1 MALHLHCLP
10 SVGADCLRHVSLM
23 LNAGWKVFAYPHR
36 LVVRDSLQKVMH
48 VLHCGRVRDLET
60 MPADSPTVRAPQR
73 ITLQR
78 AYSHSPRLQSSAA
91 PPQSHGMPHLPPHS
105 TTDVADSLLLCISSG
120 SGIHQRQQQ
129 LNAW

>member
-1 MALHLHCLP
+1 MALRLHCLP
-10 SVGADCLRHVSLM
+10 SVGADCLTHVSLM
-23 LNAGWKVFAYPHR
+23 LSAGWTVFAYPHR
-36 LVVRDSLQKVMH
+36 LVFRDSLQKVMRI
-48 VLHCGRVRDLET
+48 LHCGRVRDLET

-105 TTDVADSLLLCISSG
+105 NADVADSLVLCISSG
-120 SGIHQRQQQ
+120 SGIHKKQQHV
-129 LNAW
+129 NTR